1 MLLSA
6 PMATNAHRLK
16 PAGSTSASAPSK
28 AALAALRPSTATGA
42 PSSSSFPRRTAHSP
56 TPSNGS
62 NVTTSPSTTSL
73 QSLTQPVPAPSA
85 YTLQGLKSRLSTRQK
100 SKGKRSFTSS
110 VSHIRPDVSVS
121 PPPKAPTPSLL
132 QVNGRPNQ
140 PVLKTQKSVDSA
152 MLFNS
157 AGNGTVKSFSPA
169 LTNGAQVAPTAPVA
183 AAVLPPAAPHPPSMY
198 DTVHEIAEKR
208 INTLD
213 YLRRAHEGRVYWYNT
228 VQFTRED
235 LPRRVQPDQRRLSK
249 RATTFFVL
257 GQSIPSVLDLV
268 TSNPMEYLKA
278 LNSLL
283 TEFDAYQ
290 ATHDGTSSSSASKG
304 MGRVKLWST
313 RNSGQKVRRGSSA
326 AQGGIDGLYHFT
338 AMDALE
344 KSRTGSFMHHNP
356 LHIPVTGHTS
366 SNGDDAGGDD
376 YSHLVHSSLPFE
388 PDYYE
393 TFATL
398 CDVLIDAYSR
408 VLTLINSPAACSVSV
423 GDSFIKADA
432 KIRKTVLSTVIRE
445 FEDASR
451 TSIKS
456 EIVSL
461 AKNVLGS
468 LV

>member
-28 AALAALRPSTATGA
+28 ATLASLRPSTATGA

-62 NVTTSPSTTSL
+62 NITTSPSTTSL

-110 VSHIRPDVSVS
+110 AAHNRLEISIS
-121 PPPKAPTPSLL
+121 PPPKAPTPSLPYTG
-132 QVNGRPNQ
+132 NGRPNP

-152 MLFNS
+152 LLFNS
-157 AGNGTVKSFSPA
+157 SSANGTVKSFSPA
-169 LTNGAQVAPTAPVA
+169 LTNGHTAPIA
-183 AAVLPPAAPHPPSMY
+183 AAVLPPATTPHPPSMY

-235 LPRRVQPDQRRLSK
+235 LPRRVQPDHRRLSK
-249 RATTFFVL
+249 RAATFFVL

-268 TSNPMEYLKA
+268 TSNPAEYLKA

-290 ATHDGTSSSSASKG
+290 ATHDGNSSSSSGKA

-344 KSRTGSFMHHNP
+344 KTRSGSFMHHNP
-356 LHIPVTGHTS
+356 LHIPLTGHNS
-366 SNGDDAGGDD
+366 SNNDDASGEDF
-376 YSHLVHSSLPFE
+376 SHLLHSSLPFE

-408 VLTLINSPAACSVSV
+408 VLTLINSPAACSVGV

>member
-28 AALAALRPSTATGA
+28 STLAALRPSTATGA
-42 PSSSSFPRRTAHSP
+42 STSSSSFPRRTPHSP

-73 QSLTQPVPAPSA
+73 QSLAQPAAPAPSA
-85 YTLQGLKSRLSTRQK
+85 YTLSGLKSRLSTRQK

-110 VSHIRPDVSVS
+110 SIHPRPDVSLS
-121 PPPKAPTPSLL
+121 PPAKTATISLS
-132 QVNGRPNQ
+132 NGRPH
-140 PVLKTQKSVDSA
+140 PPLLKTQKSVDSA
-152 MLFNS
+152 MLLTSSTNDAVKAYS
-157 AGNGTVKSFSPA
+157 ATMAASLS
-169 LTNGAQVAPTAPVA
+169 TAPLSVTI
-183 AAVLPPAAPHPPSMY
+183 PPPVSTPHPPSMY

-228 VQFTRED
+228 VQFTQDD
-235 LPRRVQPDQRRLSK
+235 LPRRVQPDHRKLSK
-249 RATTFFVL
+249 RAATFFVL
-257 GQSIPSVLDLV
+257 GQSIPSVLDLA
-268 TSNPMEYLKA
+268 TSNPMDYLKA

-283 TEFDAYQ
+283 AEFDAYQ
-290 ATHDGTSSSSASKG
+290 ATHDGTSSSSSGKG

-313 RNSGQKVRRGSSA
+313 RNSTQKVRRGSSA
-326 AQGGIDGLYHFT
+326 AAGGIDGLYHFT
-338 AMDALE
+338 AMDALDKT
-344 KSRTGSFMHHNP
+344 KSGSFTHHNP
-356 LHIPVTGHTS
+356 LHVPLNGHSS
-366 SNGDDAGGDD
+366 SNNDDAGGEDFS
-376 YSHLVHSSLPFE
+376 YLVHSSLPFE

-408 VLTLINSPAACSVSV
+408 VLTLINSPSACSVGV

-432 KIRKTVLSTVIRE
+432 KIRKTVLSTVVRE

-456 EIVSL
+456 EIVNI

>member
-28 AALAALRPSTATGA
+28 ATLANLRPSTATGT
-42 PSSSSFPRRTAHSP
+42 SSSSSSYPRQAAHSP

-62 NVTTSPSTTSL
+62 NITTSPSTTSL
-73 QSLTQPVPAPSA
+73 QSLSQQPMYAPS
-85 YTLQGLKSRLSTRQK
+85 YTFSGLKSRLSTRQ
-100 SKGKRSFTSS
+100 SKTKNKRSFTSS
-110 VSHIRPDVSVS
+110 AAQNRHDASLS
-121 PPPKAPTPSLL
+121 PPPKAPTPSIL
-132 QVNGRPNQ
+132 QTANGRPNQ

-152 MLFNS
+152 MLFS
-157 AGNGTVKSFSPA
+157 ASGNGGIKAYSPA
-169 LTNGAQVAPTAPVA
+169 MINGASVAPVIVA
-183 AAVLPPAAPHPPSMY
+183 LASTTGHPPSMY

-208 INTLD
+208 INTFD

-228 VQFTRED
+228 VQYTRED
-235 LPRRVQPDQRRLSK
+235 LPRRVQPDHRKLSK
-249 RATTFFVL
+249 RAATFFVL
-257 GQSIPSVLDLV
+257 GQSIPSVLDLA
-268 TSNPMEYLKA
+268 TSNPIEYLKA

-283 TEFDAYQ
+283 AEFDSYQ
-290 ATHDGTSSSSASKG
+290 ATHEGTSSSMSGKG

-338 AMDALE
+338 AMDAME
-344 KSRTGSFMHHNP
+344 KNRTGHFTHHNP
-356 LHIPVTGHTS
+356 LHIPTGGLASS
-366 SNGDDAGGDD
+366 SNDDANGEDFS
-376 YSHLVHSSLPFE
+376 YLVHSSLPFE

-408 VLTLINSPAACSVSV
+408 VLTLINSPAACSVGV

-432 KIRKTVLSTVIRE
+432 KIRKTVLSTVVRE

-456 EIVSL
+456 EVVSL

-468 LV
+468 LI

>member
-62 NVTTSPSTTSL
+62 NITTSPSTTSL
-73 QSLTQPVPAPSA
+73 QSLTQPVPTPSA
-85 YTLQGLKSRLSTRQK
+85 YTLSGLKSRLSTRQK

-110 VSHIRPDVSVS
+110 HAHNRPDTSLS
-121 PPPKAPTPSLL
+121 PPPKAPPVALMPTA
-132 QVNGRPNQ
+132 NGKPAQ
-140 PVLKTQKSVDSA
+140 PILKTQKSVDSA
-152 MLFNS
+152 MLFAAS
-157 AGNGTVKSFSPA
+157 GNGPIKAFSPA
-169 LTNGAQVAPTAPVA
+169 PTNGTSTPVPTATAPTAA
-183 AAVLPPAAPHPPSMY
+183 AHPPSMY

-213 YLRRAHEGRVYWYNT
+213 YLRRAHEGRVFWYNT

-235 LPRRVQPDQRRLSK
+235 LPRRVQPDQRKLSK
-249 RATTFFVL
+249 RAATFFVL
-257 GQSIPSVLDLV
+257 GQSIPSVLDLA
-268 TSNPMEYLKA
+268 TSNPIEYLRA

-283 TEFDAYQ
+283 AEFDTYQ
-290 ATHDGTSSSSASKG
+290 ATHDGTSTSSAAKG

-313 RNSGQKVRRGSSA
+313 RNSAQKVRRGSSA

-344 KSRTGSFMHHNP
+344 KTRTGGFMHHNP
-356 LHIPVTGHTS
+356 LPAPMGGHS
-366 SNGDDAGGDD
+366 SSNSDDPNGDDFS
-376 YSHLVHSSLPFE
+376 YLVHSSLPFE

-408 VLTLINSPAACSVSV
+408 VLTLINSPTACSVGV

-432 KIRKTVLSTVIRE
+432 KIRKTVLSTVVRE

-451 TSIKS
+451 TSIKT

>member
-42 PSSSSFPRRTAHSP
+42 PPSSSFNPRRTAHSP

-62 NVTTSPSTTSL
+62 NITTSPSTASL
-73 QSLTQPVPAPSA
+73 QSLGQPVPTPSA
-85 YTLQGLKSRLSTRQK
+85 YTLSGLKSRLSTRQK

-110 VSHIRPDVSVS
+110 HAQTRPDTSLS
-121 PPPKAPTPSLL
+121 PPPKAPS
-132 QVNGRPNQ
+132 VNLMPTANGKPAQ
-140 PVLKTQKSVDSA
+140 PILKTQKSVDSA
-152 MLFNS
+152 MLFTAS
-157 AGNGTVKSFSPA
+157 GNTNGPIKAFSPA
-169 LTNGAQVAPTAPVA
+169 PTNGTSTPVPTATAPTAA
-183 AAVLPPAAPHPPSMY
+183 AHPPSMY

-213 YLRRAHEGRVYWYNT
+213 YLRRAHEGRVFWYNT

-235 LPRRVQPDQRRLSK
+235 LPRRVQPDQRKLSK
-249 RATTFFVL
+249 RAATFFVL
-257 GQSIPSVLDLV
+257 GQSIPSVLDLA
-268 TSNPMEYLKA
+268 TSNPIDYLKA

-283 TEFDAYQ
+283 AEFDAYQ
-290 ATHDGTSSSSASKG
+290 ATHDGTSTSSAAKG

-313 RNSGQKVRRGSSA
+313 RNSAQKVRRSSSA

-344 KSRTGSFMHHNP
+344 KARTNGFMHHNP
-356 LHIPVTGHTS
+356 LPFPNGGHS
-366 SNGDDAGGDD
+366 SSNSDDPNGDDFS
-376 YSHLVHSSLPFE
+376 YLVHSSLPFE

-408 VLTLINSPAACSVSV
+408 VLTLINSPTACSVGV

-432 KIRKTVLSTVIRE
+432 KIRKTVLSTVVRE

-451 TSIKS
+451 TSIKT

>member
-1 MLLSA
+1 
-6 PMATNAHRLK
+6 MATNAHRLK

-42 PSSSSFPRRTAHSP
+42 PPSSSSFPRRTAHSP

-62 NVTTSPSTTSL
+62 NITTSPSTASL
-73 QSLTQPVPAPSA
+73 QSLGQPIPTPSA
-85 YTLQGLKSRLSTRQK
+85 YTLSGLKSRLSTRQK

-110 VSHIRPDVSVS
+110 HAHRPDASLS
-121 PPPKAPTPSLL
+121 PPPKPPSVTLMPTA
-132 QVNGRPNQ
+132 NGKPAQ
-140 PVLKTQKSVDSA
+140 PILKTQKSVDSA
-152 MLFNS
+152 MLFT
-157 AGNGTVKSFSPA
+157 APGNTNGQIKAFSPA
-169 LTNGAQVAPTAPVA
+169 PTNGTAATPVPTVPAPTAA
-183 AAVLPPAAPHPPSMY
+183 AHPPSMY

-213 YLRRAHEGRVYWYNT
+213 YLRRAHEGRVFWYNT

-235 LPRRVQPDQRRLSK
+235 LPRRVQPDQRKLSK
-249 RATTFFVL
+249 RAATFFVL
-257 GQSIPSVLDLV
+257 GQSIPSVLDLA
-268 TSNPMEYLKA
+268 TSNPIEYLKA

-283 TEFDAYQ
+283 AEFDVYQ
-290 ATHDGTSSSSASKG
+290 ATHDGTSSSSAAKG

-313 RNSGQKVRRGSSA
+313 RNSAQKVRRGSSA

-344 KSRTGSFMHHNP
+344 KQRQGGFMHHNP
-356 LHIPVTGHTS
+356 LHLPIGGHSS
-366 SNGDDAGGDD
+366 SNSDDPNGDD
-376 YSHLVHSSLPFE
+376 YSYLVHSSLPFE

-408 VLTLINSPAACSVSV
+408 VLTLINSPTACSVPV

-432 KIRKTVLSTVIRE
+432 KIRKTVLSTVVRE

-451 TSIKS
+451 TSIKT